1 MSADTGF
8 GRITFPRLHDD
19 ERTKS
24 DETARAQG
32 HAAGY
37 AEGLRAASVD
47 MTRLRLDLEA
57 ERGQAEVVARA
68 KMDRGVRVLSA
79 AADALNRRSLPVL
92 VDAEQ
97 ALITC
102 ALQLAEAII
111 GAELSRTE
119 PSARRALD
127 RAMPASA
134 VGESNASHC
143 IRMNPD
149 DLAILTD
156 RTAAVTGVTFIA
168 DPAIKRGDAIAE
180 VNDGILDARIETAL
194 ARATAILLASV
205 MVPE

>member
-8 GRITFPRLHDD
+8 GRIYFPRLYD
-19 ERTKS
+19 EQRTKS

-47 MTRLRLDLEA
+47 MTQLRLDLET
-57 ERGQAEVVARA
+57 EREQAEIVARA
-68 KMDRGVRVLSA
+68 KLDRGVRVLSA
-79 AADALNRRSLPVL
+79 AANALDLRSLPVL

-97 ALITC
+97 TLITC

-111 GAELSRTE
+111 GAELSRIE

-134 VGESNASHC
+134 VGESNATHG

-156 RTAAVTGVTFIA
+156 HTAALNGVTFIA
-168 DPAIKRGDAIAE
+168 DPAINRGDAIAE
-180 VNDGILDARIETAL
+180 FSDGILDARIETAL
-194 ARATAILLASV
+194 ARASEILLASV